1 MKNESP
7 METLRDLAQK
17 DADEAAVLLGKVR
30 QSHLQAQ
37 KQLDMLLQYEDD
49 YRQQLQN
56 DLGKGIDSGNW
67 YNYQQFIQT
76 LEKAIEQHRQQLAL
90 WNQRLQ
96 QAIQAWQAKQQR
108 LNAFVTLH
116 ERATQKLLL
125 KENRREQKLMDEFA
139 QRTSLRK

>member
-30 QSHLQAQ
+30 QSHIQAQ

-56 DLGKGIDSGNW
+56 NLGKGINSGNW
-67 YNYQQFIQT
+67 HNYQQFIQT

-108 LNAFVTLH
+108 LNAFVTLQ
-116 ERATQKLLL
+116 ERATQKLLRQ
-125 KENRREQKLMDEFA
+125 ENRLEQKLMDEFA

>member
-1 MKNESP
+1 MKRESP
-7 METLRDLAQK
+7 MTTLRDLAQK
-17 DADEAAVLLGKVR
+17 DADDAATLLGKVR

-49 YRQQLQN
+49 YRLQLQSN
-56 DLGKGIDSGNW
+56 LGKGIDAGNW

-76 LEKAIEQHRQQLAL
+76 LEKAIEQHKQQLSV

-96 QAIQAWQAKQQR
+96 QAVQAWQAKQQR
-108 LNAFVTLH
+108 LNAFATLQ
-116 ERATQKLLL
+116 ERAAQKILLQ
-125 KENRREQKLMDEFA
+125 ENRHEQKLMDEFA